1 MSWDLNASLK
11 RALVKQQWV
20 FGERYFRLG
29 NPFTWVDGSIQLS
42 SYDYRG
48 VVDLAQWYSGYYE
61 EYQTPSGIKTK
72 HYDAELSIIEEIYR
86 DIFDSYF
93 PFIDENTFDARLYIR
108 CHALARM
115 QDYCMIHKFAPDLLP
130 RKRKTNSL
138 QMKHLDFGAGMGGN
152 ATYSNILLKASYTAI
167 EAHQWSYD
175 IQRLFFRK
183 LADKSRPYLDVL
195 AAESMELA
203 PEKLENEILS
213 NKYAIKQIPSWF
225 FKKIEDTSYNL
236 VTATNVL
243 NELNTSAII
252 YMLANSNRVLQ
263 KNGYVY
269 IRDSGKLKPGRHLI
283 DYDRVLIEHMGF

>member
-20 FGERYFRLG
+20 FGKKYFRLG

-48 VVDLAQWYSGYYE
+48 IVDLAQWYSGYYE

-72 HYDAELSIIEEIYR
+72 HYDAELSTIEEIYR

-115 QDYCMIHKFAPDLLP
+115 QDYCIIHKFAPDLLP

-138 QMKHLDFGAGMGGN
+138 EM
-152 ATYSNILLKASYTAI
+152 
-167 EAHQWSYD
+167 D
-175 IQRLFFRK
+175 I
-183 LADKSRPYLDVL
+183 SSIV
-195 AAESMELA
+195 ELV
-203 PEKLENEILS
+203 
-213 NKYAIKQIPSWF
+213 Q
-225 FKKIEDTSYNL
+225 
-236 VTATNVL
+236 V
-243 NELNTSAII
+243 
-252 YMLANSNRVLQ
+252 
-263 KNGYVY
+263 
-269 IRDSGKLKPGRHLI
+269 
-283 DYDRVLIEHMGF
+283 VLIVKVMVDLETLTLYQSLLPTINYCFTM